1 MKRLVNAIT
10 CTRFVFALILVL
22 AAPGSA
28 WFWAAYGLGAVSD
41 VLDGLLARRFGV
53 QSDGG
58 ARLDSAADIA
68 FLLALTAALLRARQL
83 ACWLLYAAGAVL
95 LIRSVT
101 YAAGF
106 YKFRTFVSLYTTLN
120 RAAGVVLVGYPVLV
134 VLLGQGTA
142 AWLAA
147 AAAGLSA
154 LEELELVLRAWTP
167 APDVR
172 GLLWIEKPR
181 RRDQR
186 RGFASRETQPQ
197 MAFVSRAMTS
207 SSFVGMTN
215 TLTLESGVEIMMSS
229 PRLLL
234 ASGSIVTPR

>member
-120 RAAGVVLVGYPVLV
+120 RAAGVVLVGYPVLA

-154 LEELELVLRAWTP
+154 LEELVLVLRATVP
-167 APDVR
+167 
-172 GLLWIEKPR
+172 
-181 RRDQR
+181 
-186 RGFASRETQPQ
+186 
-197 MAFVSRAMTS
+197 
-207 SSFVGMTN
+207 
-215 TLTLESGVEIMMSS
+215 ESGEWQRANAQRDDRDAQGERVHT
-229 PRLLL
+229 
-234 ASGSIVTPR
+234 SGLRQLFAAH

>member
-1 MKRLVNAIT
+1 MV
-10 CTRFVFALILVL
+10 
-22 AAPGSA
+22 SA
-28 WFWAAYGLGAVSD
+28 RSV
-41 VLDGLLARRFGV
+41 
-53 QSDGG
+53 
-58 ARLDSAADIA
+58 
-68 FLLALTAALLRARQL
+68 T
-83 ACWLLYAAGAVL
+83 CWLLYAAGTVL

-120 RAAGVVLVGYPVLV
+120 RAAGVVLVGYPVLA

-154 LEELELVLRAWTP
+154 LEELVLVLRAWTP

-181 RRDQR
+181 R
-186 RGFASRETQPQ
+186 
-197 MAFVSRAMTS
+197 
-207 SSFVGMTN
+207 
-215 TLTLESGVEIMMSS
+215 
-229 PRLLL
+229 
-234 ASGSIVTPR
+234 

>member
-120 RAAGVVLVGYPVLV
+120 RAAGVVLVGYPVLA
-134 VLLGQGTA
+134 VLLGQ
-142 AWLAA
+142 
-147 AAAGLSA
+147 
-154 LEELELVLRAWTP
+154 ERP
-167 APDVR
+167 R
-172 GLLWIEKPR
+172 GLR
-181 RRDQR
+181 RPPPGFPHWKSWCWCCAPGR
-186 RGFASRETQPQ
+186 RPPMCAACYG
-197 MAFVSRAMTS
+197 
-207 SSFVGMTN
+207 
-215 TLTLESGVEIMMSS
+215 
-229 PRLLL
+229 
-234 ASGSIVTPR
+234 

>member
-120 RAAGVVLVGYPVLV
+120 RAAGVVLVGYPVLA

-154 LEELELVLRAWTP
+154 LEELVLVLRAWTP

-172 GLLWIEKPR
+172 GLLWIEKP
-181 RRDQR
+181 QR

-215 TLTLESGVEIMMSS
+215 TLTLESWVEIMMSS

>member
-120 RAAGVVLVGYPVLV
+120 RAAGVVLVGYPVLA
-134 VLLGQGTA
+134 VLLGQG
-142 AWLAA
+142 
-147 AAAGLSA
+147 
-154 LEELELVLRAWTP
+154 ERP
-167 APDVR
+167 R
-172 GLLWIEKPR
+172 GLR
-181 RRDQR
+181 RPPPGFPHWKSWCWCCAPGR
-186 RGFASRETQPQ
+186 RPPMCAACYG
-197 MAFVSRAMTS
+197 
-207 SSFVGMTN
+207 
-215 TLTLESGVEIMMSS
+215 
-229 PRLLL
+229 
-234 ASGSIVTPR
+234 

>member
-1 MKRLVNAIT
+1 M
-10 CTRFVFALILVL
+10 
-22 AAPGSA
+22 
-28 WFWAAYGLGAVSD
+28 
-41 VLDGLLARRFGV
+41 
-53 QSDGG
+53 
-58 ARLDSAADIA
+58 
-68 FLLALTAALLRARQL
+68 
-83 ACWLLYAAGAVL
+83 ACWVLYAAGAVL

-120 RAAGVVLVGYPVLV
+120 RAAGVVLVGYPVLA

-154 LEELELVLRAWTP
+154 LEELVLVLRAWTP

-181 RRDQR
+181 R
-186 RGFASRETQPQ
+186 
-197 MAFVSRAMTS
+197 
-207 SSFVGMTN
+207 
-215 TLTLESGVEIMMSS
+215 
-229 PRLLL
+229 
-234 ASGSIVTPR
+234 

>member
-120 RAAGVVLVGYPVLV
+120 RAAGVVLVGYPVLA

-154 LEELELVLRAWTP
+154 LEELVLHAWMP

-181 RRDQR
+181 RWSQR
-186 RGFASRETQPQ
+186 RGFAARETQPQ

>member
-10 CTRFVFALILVL
+10 CTRFVIALILAL

-28 WFWAAYGLGAVSD
+28 WFWAAYGLGAVGD

-58 ARLDSAADIA
+58 ARLDS
-68 FLLALTAALLRARQL
+68 
-83 ACWLLYAAGAVL
+83 AAGAVL

-120 RAAGVVLVGYPVLV
+120 RAAGVVLVGYPVLA

-154 LEELELVLRAWTP
+154 LEELVLHAWMP

-181 RRDQR
+181 R
-186 RGFASRETQPQ
+186 
-197 MAFVSRAMTS
+197 
-207 SSFVGMTN
+207 
-215 TLTLESGVEIMMSS
+215 
-229 PRLLL
+229 
-234 ASGSIVTPR
+234 

>member
-10 CTRFVFALILVL
+10 CMRFVFALILVL

-41 VLDGLLARRFGV
+41 VRLLARRFGV

-58 ARLDSAADIA
+58 ARLDSATDIA

-120 RAAGVVLVGYPVLV
+120 RAAGVVLVGYPVLA

-154 LEELELVLRAWTP
+154 LEELVLVLRAWTP

-181 RRDQR
+181 R
-186 RGFASRETQPQ
+186 
-197 MAFVSRAMTS
+197 
-207 SSFVGMTN
+207 
-215 TLTLESGVEIMMSS
+215 
-229 PRLLL
+229 
-234 ASGSIVTPR
+234 

>member
-120 RAAGVVLVGYPVLV
+120 RAAGVVLVGIRC
-134 VLLGQGTA
+134 
-142 AWLAA
+142 
-147 AAAGLSA
+147 
-154 LEELELVLRAWTP
+154 LRRCWGRERP
-167 APDVR
+167 R
-172 GLLWIEKPR
+172 GLR
-181 RRDQR
+181 RPPGFPHWKNWCWCCAPGR
-186 RGFASRETQPQ
+186 RPPMCAACYG
-197 MAFVSRAMTS
+197 
-207 SSFVGMTN
+207 
-215 TLTLESGVEIMMSS
+215 
-229 PRLLL
+229 
-234 ASGSIVTPR
+234 

>member
-1 MKRLVNAIT
+1 MT
-10 CTRFVFALILVL
+10 
-22 AAPGSA
+22 
-28 WFWAAYGLGAVSD
+28 
-41 VLDGLLARRFGV
+41 
-53 QSDGG
+53 
-58 ARLDSAADIA
+58 
-68 FLLALTAALLRARQL
+68 
-83 ACWLLYAAGAVL
+83 CWLLYAAGAVL

-120 RAAGVVLVGYPVLV
+120 RAAGVVLVGYPVLA

-154 LEELELVLRAWTP
+154 LEELVLVLRAWTP

-181 RRDQR
+181 R
-186 RGFASRETQPQ
+186 
-197 MAFVSRAMTS
+197 
-207 SSFVGMTN
+207 
-215 TLTLESGVEIMMSS
+215 
-229 PRLLL
+229 
-234 ASGSIVTPR
+234 